1 MALTKIGIDAISGA
15 IGTSQLENNA
25 VTTAKIAADAV
36 TSAKIAADTIVAG
49 DIASGAVNKAEL
61 DIGSSSGAGSMYV
74 PTGSNAQRPGS
85 PVVGYLRFNTDI
97 GCLEQYTANGWVGI
111 ASPPAISSVSPSTYN
126 GESGTSFTINGQA
139 FDAGAVIKFISN
151 SGTEYTAGAVT
162 YVNNAQLTATTPQD
176 FTVAQEPFDV
186 KVINSTGL
194 SYTLENCIDCGGSPT
209 WVTASGTLATVEESF
224 AVSTSVS
231 ATDPDTSATI
241 TYSVT
246 SGALPSGVT
255 LNSSTGAITGTA
267 PSVSGDTTYTFTI
280 TATDNAGNT
289 SARAFSIVIT
299 NSIEYYDITSE
310 ISGLSIA
317 YVDPAATG
325 VSNNNAVNDTDSW
338 ATDTGG
344 GGSSMSVNNTTSGL
358 NGITPVGRRMV
369 TYYKSSSFSCG
380 GITVFGGHNNTNDPL
395 GAKDVKFY
403 YSNDTTDGSNGTW
416 TAITPIAMNVSNG
429 TKHSSSTNYVGS
441 RTSAIDANHV
451 VLSGNVQAAGGH
463 TGGSSGYIY
472 GGTRSNLADRVYWE
486 PVTAKGIRIE
496 IRTRWGNGFY
506 TNEKPHI
513 AEIDLHG
520 ANHTSTIT
528 TQLED
533 DANTKCYIDMASG
546 RSYNGTATLTDLS
559 GENYNYNTSS
569 GVPSG
574 SVAYASSN
582 GGVLNMTSASLRNT
596 NNVRTGAGTAFSIG
610 CWVKFT
616 GSNTNQGV
624 IHVGNGTSE
633 VRSRFYIREKFG
645 DTTYDATVG
654 HASGTN
660 DYWYYTPYNTY
671 AKAGLYIQSL
681 SNYTTKY
688 HFCVWRLDSNG
699 KCDTSINGGI
709 FQPAFW
715 NANGEALLSGTTMAF
730 GVGGDYYNDNYSSC
744 SFGGWWFYDGMVPYG
759 KVVKEWNRY
768 NTRFGH

>member
-25 VTTAKIAADAV
+25 VTTAKIASDAV

-61 DIGSSSGAGSMYV
+61 DVASSSGAGSMYV
-74 PTGSNAQRPGS
+74 PTGSSAQRPGS
-85 PVVGYLRFNTDI
+85 PVVGYLRFNTDV
-97 GCLEQYTANGWVGI
+97 GCLEQYTTQGWVGI
-111 ASPPAISSVSPSTYN
+111 ASPPAISSVTPSTYN
-126 GESGTSFTINGQA
+126 GESGTAFTINGQA
-139 FDAGAVIKFISN
+139 FDAGAVVKFISN

-194 SYTLENCIDCGGSPT
+194 SFTLENCIDCGGSPT
-209 WVTASGTLATVEESF
+209 WVTASGTLATVEETF

-241 TYSVT
+241 AYSVT
-246 SGALPSGVT
+246 SGSLPSGVT
-255 LNSSTGAITGTA
+255 LNSSTGAITGNA
-267 PSVSGDTTYTFTI
+267 PNVGGDTTYTFTI

-299 NSIEYYDITSE
+299 NSIPYYDIASE
-310 ISGLSIA
+310 ITGLSIA

-325 VSNNNAVNDTDSW
+325 ASNDGSVSNTDSW
-338 ATDTGG
+338 AIDTSS
-344 GGSSMSVNNTTSGL
+344 GGSSMSVNNTTAGL

-369 TYYKSSSFSCG
+369 TYYKASSFSCG
-380 GITVFGGHNNTNDPL
+380 GITVFSGHTNTSDPL
-395 GAKDVKFY
+395 PAKDVKFY
-403 YSNDTTDGSNGTW
+403 YSADTTDGSNGTW
-416 TAITPIAMNVSNG
+416 TGITPLSMDVSNG
-429 TKHSSSTNYVGS
+429 VKHSSSTNYVGS

-463 TGGSSGYIY
+463 TAASSANAY

-506 TNEKPHI
+506 ANEKPHI
-513 AEIDLHG
+513 AEVDLHG
-520 ANHTSTIT
+520 SNNTDTIS

-559 GENYNYNTSS
+559 GENYNFNTST

-582 GGVLNMTSASLRNT
+582 GGVLNMSTSSLRNT
-596 NNVRTGAGTAFSIG
+596 GNVRSDATTAFSIG
-610 CWVKFT
+610 CWVKFSGT
-616 GSNTNQGV
+616 GNKGI

-633 VRSRFYIREKFG
+633 LRSRFYVREQFG
-645 DTTYDATVG
+645 DTSYDPTIG
-654 HASGTN
+654 HAQGTG
-660 DYWYYTPYNTY
+660 DVWYYSPYNAY
-671 AKAGLYIQSL
+671 AKAGSYIQSL
-681 SNYTTKY
+681 TNYTTKY
-688 HFCVWRLDSNG
+688 HFLIWRLDSSG
-699 KCDTSINGGI
+699 KCDTSINGGK
-709 FQPAFW
+709 FQPSFW
-715 NANGEALLSGTTMAF
+715 NGNTFALLSGTTMAF
-730 GVGGDYYNDNYSSC
+730 GVGGDYYNDNYSTC

-759 KVVKEWNRY
+759 KVVKEWDRY
-768 NTRFGH
+768 KTRFGH